1 MDLVI
6 VLVYFQNQNSFA
18 PLARVEAGDA
28 KRLHPPQLDVVA
40 WIKTCFLWFG
50 SDAMI
55 VRSSGQDHTARGPRL
70 ACEPY
75 LEFSLR
81 SARLAGLLHGF
92 HGKFFGSK
100 GSRRWPSQ
108 VLRDFS
114 MILWALPGP
123 LHERYVP
130 PRPGYA
136 SSTVVG
142 WGPRGFFML
151 AGLLNA
157 VKWDDLLEMQT
168 SMHLPLWLSRSPPVA
183 LTRCLNCRSCL
194 LWLYFDYF
202 WSNCLI
208 VCNREVQSQAHVR
221 CINIKYVNTTAHN
234 RHNMYIQ
241 YMCETCN
248 LYLCSSVSP
257 CDAECW
263 TRKSCAVI
271 GAPWHAVIHMYFCMP
286 GLSHTTTDS
295 SRFQQ
300 SDSDFHNEK
309 WWKMWVS
316 FECHKYFGNLWNL
329 PTNENEGSEVTVKY
343 ILPSPVRFRQLST
356 VQQRRHNNEK
366 LISCFGSGMHI
377 TVLTLGPH
385 HSVCMCIFHESNSG
399 NPTTLDHI
407 PRGKLSVIASVG
419 SCWWTKFARVQVG
432 WDGPSLMAAH
442 SATFLAGME
451 WKELHY
457 I

>member
-1 MDLVI
+1 MDL
-6 VLVYFQNQNSFA
+6 VLVYFQNQNSFV

-28 KRLHPPQLDVVA
+28 KRLHPPQLDVVS

-55 VRSSGQDHTARGPRL
+55 VRSSGLEARVLDASLTWNFHYDPLGLQDCFMAN
-70 ACEPY
+70 
-75 LEFSLR
+75 
-81 SARLAGLLHGF
+81 
-92 HGKFFGSK
+92 SK

-151 AGLLNA
+151 AGLLHA

-168 SMHLPLWLSRSPPVA
+168 SMHLPYGWAAPPPVA

-221 CINIKYVNTTAHN
+221 CINIKYINTTAHN
-234 RHNMYIQ
+234 RHNM

-263 TRKSCAVI
+263 TRKSCAGF
-271 GAPWHAVIHMYFCMP
+271 GAAWHAVIHMYFCIP

-316 FECHKYFGNLWNL
+316 FECHRYFGNLWNL
-329 PTNENEGSEVTVKY
+329 PTKTKWSDCQ
-343 ILPSPVRFRQLST
+343 ILIMPSPVRFRQFR
-356 VQQRRHNNEK
+356 QQYNNED
-366 LISCFGSGMHI
+366 
-377 TVLTLGPH
+377 
-385 HSVCMCIFHESNSG
+385 
-399 NPTTLDHI
+399 TT
-407 PRGKLSVIASVG
+407 
-419 SCWWTKFARVQVG
+419 TKN
-432 WDGPSLMAAH
+432 W
-442 SATFLAGME
+442 
-451 WKELHY
+451 
-457 I
+457 